1 MKRYKRVITTAI
13 TAAMAMACV
22 NMSAGAAFAQ
32 TGQFETGT
40 YGAAVAEDIQLASAD
55 DYAPITEESVD
66 CSIAA
71 SGQEVIFI
79 YTGDKRVL

>member
-40 YGAAVAEDIQLASAD
+40 YGAAVAEDIHLHRRQAGIMRYHHHSQSRAD
-55 DYAPITEESVD
+55 I
-66 CSIAA
+66 
-71 SGQEVIFI
+71 
-79 YTGDKRVL
+79 

>member
-40 YGAAVAEDIQLASAD
+40 CGGGYTTGI
-55 DYAPITEESVD
+55 
-66 CSIAA
+66 
-71 SGQEVIFI
+71 SG
-79 YTGDKRVL
+79 